1 MPFGLKNA
9 DTSYQRLMTK
19 IFKPLINQT
28 VEVYIDDIV
37 VKSKT
42 WIEHIQHLEKVF
54 RLMRAYNIKLNPSKC
69 AFGINARKFSGFMV
83 T

>member
-19 IFKPLINQT
+19 IFKPLINQI

-69 AFGINARKFSGFMV
+69 AFSINARKFLGFMV

>member
-1 MPFGLKNA
+1 
-9 DTSYQRLMTK
+9 MTK
-19 IFKPLINQT
+19 IFKPLINQI

>member
-69 AFGINARKFSGFMV
+69 AFSINARKFLGFMV

>member
-19 IFKPLINQT
+19 IFKPLINQI

>member
-1 MPFGLKNA
+1 
-9 DTSYQRLMTK
+9 MTK

-28 VEVYIDDIV
+28 VEVYIDNIV

-42 WIEHIQHLEKVF
+42 QTKHIQHLEKAF
-54 RLMRAYNIKLNPSKC
+54 CLMRAYNIKLNSSKC
-69 AFGINARKFSGFMV
+69 TFGISARKFLGFMV

>member
-19 IFKPLINQT
+19 IFKPLINQI

-42 WIEHIQHLEKVF
+42 WIEHIQHLEKAF

-69 AFGINARKFSGFMV
+69 AFGINARKFLGFMV